1 MTTKEEEESPE
12 TTEVWDW
19 RDNLESV
26 DTDFPLGFSQA
37 LWDEL
42 TQNDLDSRLL
52 FATPMSADSL
62 ISDPAAA
69 LHDALGSQETSV
81 QGTYDDADS
90 QGGSP
95 RPKRRRLFK
104 GTVQSP
110 SNSDPAAFQEMLAPF
125 KSDAVDCLLPELD
138 EQENSISIPSIWYK
152 DESQSSLADNVEPM
166 AESWMITCIED
177 NGNNSCV
184 SQMETTAL
192 VTETPE
198 LWTPSRQPCED
209 PAVLQGPAT
218 PFSSRPSTPGNR
230 VSAVRKLNM
239 SAPVAY
245 PFTMV
250 KPLGTEGDVTL
261 TDINQLIAT
270 PPKVAA
276 LHQGQVSADVRP
288 SSSKSESGVGLSGK
302 SVVARTRICTEGNGT
317 ITILRTKG

>member
-1 MTTKEEEESPE
+1 
-12 TTEVWDW
+12 
-19 RDNLESV
+19 L
-26 DTDFPLGFSQA
+26 Q
-37 LWDEL
+37 
-42 TQNDLDSRLL
+42 
-52 FATPMSADSL
+52 
-62 ISDPAAA
+62 
-69 LHDALGSQETSV
+69 
-81 QGTYDDADS
+81 
-90 QGGSP
+90 
-95 RPKRRRLFK
+95 
-104 GTVQSP
+104 
-110 SNSDPAAFQEMLAPF
+110 
-125 KSDAVDCLLPELD
+125 SDAVDCLLPESD

-184 SQMETTAL
+184 SQMETTVL

-198 LWTPSRQPCED
+198 LWTPRGQPCED
-209 PAVLQGPAT
+209 LAVLQGPAT

>member
-1 MTTKEEEESPE
+1 MCYVLLQCDDDVLEAFVLREFSIMPAICLILQE
-12 TTEVWDW
+12 TEPHA
-19 RDNLESV
+19 
-26 DTDFPLGFSQA
+26 PL
-37 LWDEL
+37 
-42 TQNDLDSRLL
+42 
-52 FATPMSADSL
+52 SL
-62 ISDPAAA
+62 HITFT
-69 LHDALGSQETSV
+69 ETSV

-125 KSDAVDCLLPELD
+125 KSDAVDCLLPESD

-198 LWTPSRQPCED
+198 LWTPSGQPCED

-218 PFSSRPSTPGNR
+218 PFSSRPSTPG
-230 VSAVRKLNM
+230 K
-239 SAPVAY
+239 
-245 PFTMV
+245 
-250 KPLGTEGDVTL
+250 
-261 TDINQLIAT
+261 
-270 PPKVAA
+270 
-276 LHQGQVSADVRP
+276 
-288 SSSKSESGVGLSGK
+288 
-302 SVVARTRICTEGNGT
+302 
-317 ITILRTKG
+317 TILQLTGTTFSYPPLLCCCLRFCRLIC